1 MTARAAWA
9 ALALLCGCA
18 QVAQPDHQQRVAQ
31 VTAAELA
38 FARSMAD
45 RDHAAF
51 LTFVAEDAVFL
62 GGATPL
68 RGRAA
73 VGTGWQHYFTAAQAP
88 FAWKPEQVDVIGSG
102 NLALST
108 GPVWGPDGR
117 VVAHYYSTWRL
128 DPDGH
133 WRVVLDNG
141 YDACACAKQQ

>member
-1 MTARAAWA
+1 MV
-9 ALALLCGCA
+9 LALCGCA
-18 QVAQPDHQQRVAQ
+18 PRAAQPDHARLVAQ

-38 FARSMAD
+38 FAKSMTD

-51 LTFVAEDAVFL
+51 LGFVAQDAVFL

-73 VGTGWQHYFTAAQAP
+73 VGAGWQSYFTSARAP
-88 FAWKPEQVDVIGSG
+88 FSWRPEQVDVNGSG
-102 NLALST
+102 TLALST
-108 GPVWGPDGR
+108 GPVRGPDGK

-141 YDACACAKQQ
+141 YDACDCAKEQ